1 MTSSPCLSPRGTTV
15 QIPSSSVCSS
25 RLYKQACSFQRC
37 ISSQGHSW
45 KHFLGKLR
53 AVIGTSFFSNWLIPA
68 LPCGY
73 ELNFKLAPAV
83 FFCSSLSGGKIRLS
97 LSLNLLFVCFNEN
110 WSFQSTFSTAPALL
124 SSMKLVS
131 MKKVQVAGCEA
142 QLEQGSWWQA
152 Q

>member
-1 MTSSPCLSPRGTTV
+1 LETFSGEIQSCHR
-15 QIPSSSVCSS
+15 
-25 RLYKQACSFQRC
+25 YF
-37 ISSQGHSW
+37 
-45 KHFLGKLR
+45 
-53 AVIGTSFFSNWLIPA
+53 FFSNWLIPA

-83 FFCSSLSGGKIRLS
+83 FFCSALSGEKIRRS

-110 WSFQSTFSTAPALL
+110 WSFQSTFSSKAPALL